1 MRLGES
7 AGKEVFSLVSTPTSS
22 CNAAEDV
29 KKLKGKNFSTAI
41 LAHRSLRTLQK
52 HRLRRAGHQSSS

>member
-22 CNAAEDV
+22 CHAAEV
-29 KKLKGKNFSTAI
+29 EKKLKYKNFSTAI
-41 LAHRSLRTLQK
+41 LAHRSSRTLQK
-52 HRLRRAGHQSSS
+52 HRLR